1 MRPALPLPM
10 RISPR
15 SRRKR
20 LVGIAEAP
28 PEIIRAWY
36 ERQFRECEEGSL
48 GLPARRTLTMVE
60 AAKRLNVS
68 HTMLWYMVNGLY
80 ESPRFKRVGARILF
94 LPEWLDEFKGTAV
107 QQPAAPGLAVLTFKE
122 AAAYIGVHR
131 NLLDL
136 LVRGYRG
143 RPPRC
148 VRVGRERIFA
158 TEWLEAWFHEVN
170 E

>member
-1 MRPALPLPM
+1 MRPPLSLPM

-28 PEIIRAWY
+28 PEIIRASY
-36 ERQFRECEEGSL
+36 ECQFRESEEGSP
-48 GLPARRTLTMVE
+48 GLPARRTLTMAE

-68 HTMLWYMVNGLY
+68 YSMLWLMVNGLY

-94 LPEWLDEFKGTAV
+94 LPEWLDEFTGAV
-107 QQPAAPGLAVLTFKE
+107 AQHPAAPCPEVLTFKE

-131 NLLDL
+131 NLFEL
-136 LVRGYRG
+136 LMRGYRG